1 MYLFRAV
8 YKFYMK
14 DYLGAVK
21 DYEKC
26 HSIKQEESMGI
37 KKTPGKQQQQ
47 PTPQES
53 MQVYSRSS
61 TPLLSM
67 NSSKTDL
74 SDVGLCSLNLHENN
88 YNMMLCYL

>member
-1 MYLFRAV
+1 
-8 YKFYMK
+8 
-14 DYLGAVK
+14 
-21 DYEKC
+21 
-26 HSIKQEESMGI
+26 
-37 KKTPGKQQQQ
+37 
-47 PTPQES
+47 

-88 YNMMLCYL
+88 YNMMLCYLQMKDHKSALKKASEII